1 MNNYLLLCKKIKQMN
16 LENTSKLSNKI
27 IDEYQSDFNIDT
39 FASEKKFFSKDDFIF
54 NFIIVKRKMPK
65 KNSDSNH
72 LNYSMQKKYCSYLFV
87 DHVDEHISILLSN
100 SDSLEEENI
109 NFSNWIDFFK
119 QNNADIIFEKIINL
133 IEARI

>member
-1 MNNYLLLCKKIKQMN
+1 
-16 LENTSKLSNKI
+16 
-27 IDEYQSDFNIDT
+27 
-39 FASEKKFFSKDDFIF
+39 
-54 NFIIVKRKMPK
+54 MPK